1 MEKLYYIPQWRMN
14 ARIAETVIEGD
25 PISINGTNYE
35 RVSRAPIGRQVVRR
49 LRATDEAK
57 RIVIYN

>member
-1 MEKLYYIPQWRMN
+1 MN

-49 LRATDEAK
+49 LRATDESK

>member
-25 PISINGTNYE
+25 PITVEGTNYE
-35 RVSRAPIGRQVVRR
+35 RVSRAPIGRSVVRR
-49 LRATDEAK
+49 LRAMDESK
-57 RIVIYN
+57 RIVLYN